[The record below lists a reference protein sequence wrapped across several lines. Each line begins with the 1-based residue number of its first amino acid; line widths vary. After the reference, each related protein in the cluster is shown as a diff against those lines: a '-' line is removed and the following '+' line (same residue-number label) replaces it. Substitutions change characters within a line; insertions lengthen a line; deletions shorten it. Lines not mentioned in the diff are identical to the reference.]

1 MMITV
6 EEVFDSNA
14 PEGQVIR
21 TEPAAKEELKTGQ
34 NVTVYVS
41 KGPELA
47 VMPNVT
53 GIGIDKAV
61 NILKTAGFNK
71 YQIEPVES
79 DAEKDTV
86 VSQSVEKNT
95 EVDINTQI
103 VLEVSKGSVQETT
116 PQITKSITL
125 KLPDGLTD
133 PYTLRIVSDG
143 LVVYETTVQPEQT
156 ELSVLLS
163 GTGTEYFD
171 IYINGVYSW
180 PERVDFTA

>member
-1 MMITV
+1 MTIQEKLSLIKDNPAISWHEHIHTNDLTIVQEYTDVNVRVM
-6 EEVFDSNA
+6 EEF
-14 PEGQVIR
+14 
-21 TEPAAKEELKTGQ
+21 
-34 NVTVYVS
+34 
-41 KGPELA
+41 
-47 VMPNVT
+47 
-53 GIGIDKAV
+53 GIDKAV